1 MDFIDQIRELG
12 ERALDLKG
20 ALETE
25 EATKNALVMPFIRL
39 LGYDVFDPEKWF
51 LNTLLI
57 LAPKRAKRLIMLFSK
72 TDPLQ
77 FYLNARLQTLNLV
90 AVTPANCIVTF
101 QRFRRFGSECL
112 QTVLCIVFFQILRL
126 KI

>member
-20 ALETE
+20 ALARPKRRQKT
-25 EATKNALVMPFIRL
+25 L
-39 LGYDVFDPEKWF
+39 LLCHLFDYWDMMFLIHVRWF

-72 TDPLQ
+72 TDPLH
-77 FYLNARLQTLNLV
+77 F
-90 AVTPANCIVTF
+90 I
-101 QRFRRFGSECL
+101 
-112 QTVLCIVFFQILRL
+112 
-126 KI
+126 